1 MRFFHFLDELITQRS
16 ELTTTTATFHL
27 TNSPSKDR
35 PQASDFDLPSYWT
48 TNLESKGTYSTKDLE
63 STGIYYDT
71 ELITH
76 QPPNTGSSLNL
87 DSDLISSYYPS
98 EPIPDQPPLTPRYD
112 TELITHHPPNT
123 GSSLNSDSDLI
134 SSYYPSERI
143 PDQPPL
149 TPRTLPDLS
158 YALDSTTQFTTSPRR
173 SGSETNIPE
182 IENDLEFRLEG
193 QIVSKTEEKDIWHES
208 KMAIILG
215 LVSSCF
221 SLIIIV
227 VGCLV
232 WRYKFYLR
240 RGERIRRHE
249 AKKEMKRIKRLEKE
263 AKKRRKRRG
272 EDIGEDRNLME
283 MSVMNETNKSS
294 MESQNDSRQAINSPP
309 VIISIVNENYS
320 GV

>member
-1 MRFFHFLDELITQRS
+1 MWFFHFLDELITQRS

-48 TNLESKGTYSTKDLE
+48 TNLESKGSTKDLE
-63 STGIYYDT
+63 STGIYYHT

-98 EPIPDQPPLTPRYD
+98 EP
-112 TELITHHPPNT
+112 
-123 GSSLNSDSDLI
+123 
-134 SSYYPSERI
+134 I

>member
-98 EPIPDQPPLTPRYD
+98 EPIPDQPPLTPR
-112 TELITHHPPNT
+112 
-123 GSSLNSDSDLI
+123 
-134 SSYYPSERI
+134 
-143 PDQPPL
+143 
-149 TPRTLPDLS
+149 TLPDLS

-208 KMAIILG
+208 KMAII
-215 LVSSCF
+215 
-221 SLIIIV
+221 
-227 VGCLV
+227 
-232 WRYKFYLR
+232 
-240 RGERIRRHE
+240 
-249 AKKEMKRIKRLEKE
+249 
-263 AKKRRKRRG
+263 
-272 EDIGEDRNLME
+272 
-283 MSVMNETNKSS
+283 
-294 MESQNDSRQAINSPP
+294 SR
-309 VIISIVNENYS
+309 
-320 GV
+320 

>member
-48 TNLESKGTYSTKDLE
+48 TNLESKGSTKDLE
-63 STGIYYDT
+63 STGIYYHT

-98 EPIPDQPPLTPRYD
+98 EP
-112 TELITHHPPNT
+112 
-123 GSSLNSDSDLI
+123 
-134 SSYYPSERI
+134 I

-294 MESQNDSRQAINSPP
+294 MESQNDSRQAMNSPP

>member
-1 MRFFHFLDELITQRS
+1 LNKLPFKYIWDSGVTLACTGETFFVPYYQGDLLNLRFFHFLDELITQRS

-48 TNLESKGTYSTKDLE
+48 TNLESKGSTKDLE
-63 STGIYYDT
+63 STGIYYHT

-98 EPIPDQPPLTPRYD
+98 EPIPDQPPLTPR
-112 TELITHHPPNT
+112 
-123 GSSLNSDSDLI
+123 
-134 SSYYPSERI
+134 
-143 PDQPPL
+143 
-149 TPRTLPDLS
+149 TLPDLS
-158 YALDSTTQFTTSPRR
+158 SDLDSTTQFTTSPRR

>member
-1 MRFFHFLDELITQRS
+1 M
-16 ELTTTTATFHL
+16 
-27 TNSPSKDR
+27 
-35 PQASDFDLPSYWT
+35 
-48 TNLESKGTYSTKDLE
+48 
-63 STGIYYDT
+63 
-71 ELITH
+71 
-76 QPPNTGSSLNL
+76 
-87 DSDLISSYYPS
+87 
-98 EPIPDQPPLTPRYD
+98 
-112 TELITHHPPNT
+112 
-123 GSSLNSDSDLI
+123 
-134 SSYYPSERI
+134 
-143 PDQPPL
+143 
-149 TPRTLPDLS
+149 
-158 YALDSTTQFTTSPRR
+158 DSTTQFTTSPRR

-221 SLIIIV
+221 SLIIII

-263 AKKRRKRRG
+263 RKKRRKRRG
-272 EDIGEDRNLME
+272 EDIDEDRDLME

-294 MESQNDSRQAINSPP
+294 MESQNESRPAMNSPP
-309 VIISIVNENYS
+309 VIISIVNENYA

>member
-16 ELTTTTATFHL
+16 ELTTTTVTFHL

-48 TNLESKGTYSTKDLE
+48 TNKDLESKGTYSTIKDLESTGAYSTIKDLE

-98 EPIPDQPPLTPRYD
+98 EPIPDQPPLTPR
-112 TELITHHPPNT
+112 
-123 GSSLNSDSDLI
+123 
-134 SSYYPSERI
+134 
-143 PDQPPL
+143 
-149 TPRTLPDLS
+149 TLPDLS
-158 YALDSTTQFTTSPRR
+158 SDLDSTTQFTTSPRR

>member
-27 TNSPSKDR
+27 TNSASKDR

-48 TNLESKGTYSTKDLE
+48 TNLESKGSTKDLE
-63 STGIYYDT
+63 STGIYYHT

-87 DSDLISSYYPS
+87 DSDLISSYYHS
-98 EPIPDQPPLTPRYD
+98 EP
-112 TELITHHPPNT
+112 
-123 GSSLNSDSDLI
+123 
-134 SSYYPSERI
+134 I

>member
-1 MRFFHFLDELITQRS
+1 MWFFHFLDELITQRS

-48 TNLESKGTYSTKDLE
+48 TNLESKGTYSTIKDLESTGAYSTIKDLE

-98 EPIPDQPPLTPRYD
+98 EPIPDQPL
-112 TELITHHPPNT
+112 
-123 GSSLNSDSDLI
+123 
-134 SSYYPSERI
+134 
-143 PDQPPL
+143 L

>member
-1 MRFFHFLDELITQRS
+1 MWFFHFLDELITQRS

-48 TNLESKGTYSTKDLE
+48 TNLESKGSTKDLE
-63 STGIYYDT
+63 STGIYYHT

-98 EPIPDQPPLTPRYD
+98 EP
-112 TELITHHPPNT
+112 
-123 GSSLNSDSDLI
+123 
-134 SSYYPSERI
+134 I

-294 MESQNDSRQAINSPP
+294 MESQNDSRQAMNSPP

>member
-1 MRFFHFLDELITQRS
+1 MNKLPFKYIWDSGVTLACGFFHFLDELITQRS

-48 TNLESKGTYSTKDLE
+48 TNLESKGTYSTIKDLESTGAYSTIKDLE

-98 EPIPDQPPLTPRYD
+98 EP
-112 TELITHHPPNT
+112 
-123 GSSLNSDSDLI
+123 
-134 SSYYPSERI
+134 I